1 MTTCFPGGHSIV
13 GAGKWRTDPGFCS
26 VQVGSA
32 ADVNVLLWLLNFEQ
46 FCLAAL
52 LGVVHATVPNHPG
65 KDIPPG
71 TLRNIEK
78 QLEPA
83 LGKGWAT
90 K

>member
-1 MTTCFPGGHSIV
+1 MRASEVEHRSASIYIMV
-13 GAGKWRTDPGFCS
+13 NSGFIS
-26 VQVGSA
+26 QLSA
-32 ADVNVLLWLLNFEQ
+32 AVENVLLWLLNCER

-52 LGVVHATVPNHPG
+52 LGVVYATVPNHPG

>member
-1 MTTCFPGGHSIV
+1 MVRQRGSHRRWQLTATD
-13 GAGKWRTDPGFCS
+13 GA
-26 VQVGSA
+26 
-32 ADVNVLLWLLNFEQ
+32 
-46 FCLAAL
+46 
-52 LGVVHATVPNHPG
+52 VVYATVPNHPG

>member
-1 MTTCFPGGHSIV
+1 MLNS
-13 GAGKWRTDPGFCS
+13 GFIS
-26 VQVGSA
+26 QLSA
-32 ADVNVLLWLLNFEQ
+32 AGENVLLWLLNFEQ

-83 LGKGWAT
+83 LGKG
-90 K
+90 

>member
-1 MTTCFPGGHSIV
+1 MRASEVEHRSASIYIMV
-13 GAGKWRTDPGFCS
+13 NSGFIS
-26 VQVGSA
+26 QLSA
-32 ADVNVLLWLLNFEQ
+32 AVENVLLWLLNFER

-52 LGVVHATVPNHPG
+52 LGVVYATVPNHPG

>member
-1 MTTCFPGGHSIV
+1 MRASEVEHRSVSIYIMV
-13 GAGKWRTDPGFCS
+13 NSGFIS
-26 VQVGSA
+26 QLSA
-32 ADVNVLLWLLNFEQ
+32 AVENVLLWLLNFER

-52 LGVVHATVPNHPG
+52 LGVVYATVPNHPG

>member
-1 MTTCFPGGHSIV
+1 MTTYFPGGHGIV
-13 GAGKWRTDPGFCS
+13 GAGIMTNCPRFCS
-26 VQVGSA
+26 VRVGLA
-32 ADVNVLLWLLNFEQ
+32 AGENVLLWMLNFEQ

-52 LGVVHATVPNHPG
+52 LGVVYATVPNHPG

-78 QLEPA
+78 QLESA